1 MERFVESIEKSI
13 ETENWYGAL
22 TLAITLP
29 DICGRLN
36 NPKWGSQKRFE
47 KWFNKY
53 MHHHYKSSFHSED
66 FTFLSG
72 SDCYALRCAFLHE
85 GTDDVTRQRAREVV
99 TKFTF
104 FTTGSHRCM
113 VDDVLVLNLQA
124 FCSEICEGV
133 RSWQKEYENDS
144 DIVSG
149 LAELLKVQTKGFSP
163 APGIFIES

>member
-53 MHHHYKSSFHSED
+53 MHHHYKSSFHSEG

-99 TKFTF
+99 SKFTF

-133 RSWQKEYENDS
+133 SSWQKEYENDS

-149 LAELLKVQTKGFSP
+149 LADLLKVQTKGFSP